1 MTHEPSGATPL
12 DPDETQGLIP
22 THMTSLD
29 ELNEWE
35 QANIIEAE
43 QGLLGRRVPQEYV
56 LSSTFVRELHARMF
70 AESWKWA
77 GQFRTSDKNI
87 GIRGTGSRS
96 PCMCCARMCSIGWT
110 TTCTVLMRQRP
121 GFTTN

>member
-35 QANIIEAE
+35 QALANI
-43 QGLLGRRVPQEYV
+43 
-56 LSSTFVRELHARMF
+56 RE
-70 AESWKWA
+70 
-77 GQFRTSDKNI
+77 
-87 GIRGTGSRS
+87 
-96 PCMCCARMCSIGWT
+96 SILVYDIHMT
-110 TTCTVLMRQRP
+110 
-121 GFTTN
+121 